1 MKKKGF
7 TLVELIAVMAI
18 LSIVLTTVY
27 FIFNSY
33 NKIYTNEYTDNTIE
47 TSGKVITEE
56 ISQNIK
62 KASYAS
68 LSFNIESGNNIN
80 ITDSFGSNKIIKV
93 NNLVK
98 PLIYLEQD
106 NSSCYLYAIVENGH
120 KKELHK
126 FTYVN
131 NNSSMDNSISINVND
146 IVVRPQNNKSSFEIT
161 AQVSYK
167 NKTNTYVTTA
177 SLRKRS

>member
-1 MKKKGF
+1 MKKKGL

-33 NKIYTNEYTDNTIE
+33 NNIYTNEYTDNTIR

-62 KASYAS
+62 KATYAS
-68 LSFNIESGNNIN
+68 VNFNITSGNNIN
-80 ITDSFGSNKIIKV
+80 ITDANGSNKIIKV
-93 NNLVK
+93 NKLVK

-106 NSSCYLYAIVENGH
+106 NSSCYLYAIVENGEN
-120 KKELHK
+120 KELHK

-131 NNSSMDNSISINVND
+131 NNSNIDNNISINVTD
-146 IVVRPQNNKSSFEIT
+146 IVVSVQNKSAFEIT
-161 AQVSYK
+161 AEVYYR
-167 NKTNTYVTTA
+167 NRTNTYVTTA